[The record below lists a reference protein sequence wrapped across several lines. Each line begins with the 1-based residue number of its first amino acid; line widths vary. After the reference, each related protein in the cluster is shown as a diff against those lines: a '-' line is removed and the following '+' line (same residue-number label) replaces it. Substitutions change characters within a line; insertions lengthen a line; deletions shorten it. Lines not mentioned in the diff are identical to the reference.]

1 MKDQNESKILA
12 EKDKDNLENVNLK
25 LQQEIGALNKNLNA
39 AYKN

>member
-12 EKDKDNLENVNLK
+12 EKDKDNLESINLK
-25 LQQEIGALNKNLNA
+25 LQQEIGTLNKNLNA